1 MVSYIQEVLDLGRGK
16 DNAILTKFLY
26 YIVFQYVKGY
36 VREISY
42 YIQTRLDVIWND
54 PDALL
59 VLKDI
64 MTTYFEVEYESLS
77 VLFSSF
83 HLWDGEDPA

>member
-1 MVSYIQEVLDLGRGK
+1 MIG
-16 DNAILTKFLY
+16 
-26 YIVFQYVKGY
+26 
-36 VREISY
+36 
-42 YIQTRLDVIWND
+42 ND

-77 VLFSSF
+77 VLYPSF
-83 HLWDGEDPA
+83 HLWDGEDPT

>member
-1 MVSYIQEVLDLGRGK
+1 MLYSISVCEGICKSD
-16 DNAILTKFLY
+16 ILLHTN
-26 YIVFQYVKGY
+26 
-36 VREISY
+36 
-42 YIQTRLDVIWND
+42 IQTRLDVNGND

-77 VLFSSF
+77 VLDPSF
-83 HLWDGEDPA
+83 HLWDGEDPT